1 MAGRLGRRLHAVNQ
15 YGGPYAAGDD
25 GSFSVGGL
33 SSTMMA
39 KPESEMKAE
48 KTYLDLLQRARRFRI
63 EGDTL
68 TLSVARGGDSLVFT
82 RSQASPGP

>member
-1 MAGRLGRRLHAVNQ
+1 
-15 YGGPYAAGDD
+15 
-25 GSFSVGGL
+25 
-33 SSTMMA
+33 MA